1 MKRLNFALLLTI
13 IPILLVALSSILIN
27 AVSLPSSIKPWAWP
41 LLGVV
46 LVGMIIFAIMEHYQQ
61 QKNHQSSFSFEFL
74 QGSHLHTR
82 SKMLQQVDRSWIRG
96 YLEPSL
102 FTIPLLPLKVSY
114 QPAAIEASNQPNGL
128 VSPPTAPLSLQEL
141 YDLSHDG
148 LLILGGPDAGKTIT
162 LLELARIFLEAA
174 KHDEQQPIPV
184 VFSLASWDV
193 KQAPLHEWL
202 VQELQL
208 RYKVGQQLAAYW
220 IGTDQLLPLLDD
232 FDMVA
237 DTCRVACIQA
247 INAYRQ
253 QHGLVP
259 LVVCSRNAE
268 YLAQPV
274 RLHLQHAVVL
284 KQLSTALVAA
294 YTAQESQKLKPIRS
308 LVKRYPQ
315 LLACIRFPRLLNLL
329 ASMTAE
335 HTPSAQVYRSLLR
348 RGNFQLVKQTLL
360 QSYVERQLQ
369 QIPSSAQETPLQV
382 CQTLH
387 WLALG
392 MKAQHQTLFA
402 LEDLGPHW
410 LLDKQFEHLSHLR
423 MRVLIRFIYLVVGEL
438 TGILVSES
446 GKIPFLTASFLL
458 SQILCYR
465 FLRMAEKDE
474 SIVGKLDMDISL
486 TEAVS
491 WAWQHKRG
499 RLLKYAF
506 RLAGT
511 SLLLIGGCGTL
522 FGFLFGLWRGPT
534 FGLLSGLLL
543 SLFAVVCLL
552 VGGSAGALK
561 IGITKRPPSSAK
573 RWDLA
578 VSSLWYA
585 VRLAVWRRDWR
596 PGVWHHPV
604 AAIWPAI
611 HSVVCYRAW
620 YKHRLQCVAIL

>member
-1 MKRLNFALLLTI
+1 MKRLNFALFLTI

-46 LVGMIIFAIMEHYQQ
+46 LIGMIIFAIMEYHQQ
-61 QKNHQSSFSFEFL
+61 QKNHQSSFSFDLL

-82 SKMLQQVDRSWIRG
+82 SKMLQRVERSWIRG

-102 FTIPLLPLKVSY
+102 SMTPLLPLKVSY
-114 QPAAIEASNQPNGL
+114 QPAAIEASNQPHGL

-284 KQLSTALVAA
+284 EQLSTTLVAA

-308 LVKRYPQ
+308 LVR
-315 LLACIRFPRLLNLL
+315 
-329 ASMTAE
+329 
-335 HTPSAQVYRSLLR
+335 
-348 RGNFQLVKQTLL
+348 
-360 QSYVERQLQ
+360 
-369 QIPSSAQETPLQV
+369 
-382 CQTLH
+382 
-387 WLALG
+387 
-392 MKAQHQTLFA
+392 
-402 LEDLGPHW
+402 
-410 LLDKQFEHLSHLR
+410 
-423 MRVLIRFIYLVVGEL
+423 
-438 TGILVSES
+438 
-446 GKIPFLTASFLL
+446 
-458 SQILCYR
+458 
-465 FLRMAEKDE
+465 
-474 SIVGKLDMDISL
+474 
-486 TEAVS
+486 
-491 WAWQHKRG
+491 
-499 RLLKYAF
+499 
-506 RLAGT
+506 
-511 SLLLIGGCGTL
+511 
-522 FGFLFGLWRGPT
+522 
-534 FGLLSGLLL
+534 
-543 SLFAVVCLL
+543 
-552 VGGSAGALK
+552 
-561 IGITKRPPSSAK
+561 
-573 RWDLA
+573 
-578 VSSLWYA
+578 
-585 VRLAVWRRDWR
+585 
-596 PGVWHHPV
+596 
-604 AAIWPAI
+604 
-611 HSVVCYRAW
+611 
-620 YKHRLQCVAIL
+620 